1 MPSFV
6 EKGIVPLCARSRL
19 AIDHIASEIGGT
31 GITLAAFK
39 MHEIGV
45 MAKTVI
51 VLAIALQEVKVKR
64 AALEIHADR
73 GERTTPAHQRFF
85 ERVISVFLKRERS
98 RHHVKEIPRLPESGH
113 FFGFELTDIFE
124 AVFRAFVDV
133 GKELE
138 DLPFCHAVAHV
149 HVVGVI
155 VLEAEGAGEFVAKP
169 TTATYSSSA
178 SVAIVSSASKHAL
191 RTASSWFVRTIMRIA
206 TFDAGT
212 KAFVCGSM

>member
-6 EKGIVPLCARSRL
+6 EEGIVPLFARSRL

-85 ERVISVFLKRERS
+85 ERSEEHTSELQSPMYLVC
-98 RHHVKEIPRLPESGH
+98 RL
-113 FFGFELTDIFE
+113 L
-124 AVFRAFVDV
+124 
-133 GKELE
+133 LE
-138 DLPFCHAVAHV
+138 
-149 HVVGVI
+149 
-155 VLEAEGAGEFVAKP
+155 K
-169 TTATYSSSA
+169 
-178 SVAIVSSASKHAL
+178 K
-191 RTASSWFVRTIMRIA
+191 
-206 TFDAGT
+206 
-212 KAFVCGSM
+212 K

>member
-6 EKGIVPLCARSRL
+6 EEGIVPLFARSRL

-98 RHHVKEIPRLPESGH
+98 RHHVRSEEHTSELQSPMYLVCRLLLEKKKTIIPR
-113 FFGFELTDIFE
+113 
-124 AVFRAFVDV
+124 
-133 GKELE
+133 
-138 DLPFCHAVAHV
+138 
-149 HVVGVI
+149 
-155 VLEAEGAGEFVAKP
+155 
-169 TTATYSSSA
+169 
-178 SVAIVSSASKHAL
+178 
-191 RTASSWFVRTIMRIA
+191 
-206 TFDAGT
+206 
-212 KAFVCGSM
+212 